1 MCGTVLSDN
10 RREVLN
16 QLKQLCADGSQLTVS
31 DVNLAMD
38 TVDRS
43 LALPDSMDDLAALD
57 STVTVLSNLI
67 GADTEVLQEAN
78 RMSRAA
84 SRSATKTPNDCTV
97 ATLVVTV

>member
-1 MCGTVLSDN
+1 MLSDN
-10 RREVLN
+10 RRDVLD

-38 TVDRS
+38 TVDRA

-84 SRSATKTPNDCTV
+84 SRSVIKTPNDCK
-97 ATLVVTV
+97 LDSFWW